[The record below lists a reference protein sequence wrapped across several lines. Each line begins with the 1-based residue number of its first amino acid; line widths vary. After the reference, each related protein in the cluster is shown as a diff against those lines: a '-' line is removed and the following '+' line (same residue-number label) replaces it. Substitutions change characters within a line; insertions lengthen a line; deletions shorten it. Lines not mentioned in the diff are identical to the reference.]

1 MLNFQYYMP
10 TRMIFGPDTLDQL
23 GDTPHLP
30 RGKKAMVVIGESGI
44 MVKLGYLSRVQTLLA
59 KQDVQT
65 ILYDKIQPNP
75 ESDLVDE
82 AAAICREMDVD
93 FVVGLGGGSTID
105 SAKSIATM
113 ATNPG
118 KYWDYMQSGTGGG
131 QNPEKEALPIV
142 AIPTTA
148 GTGTE
153 ADPWTVITKS
163 GSSEKIG
170 WGNDATFPS
179 LSIIDPQLMLS
190 VPPKQTAYTGMDAF
204 FHAVEA
210 YLATCRQPASDMLA
224 LEAVHLIAHTLP
236 AAVAHGDDLEAR
248 TIMAWASTAAG
259 LCESYSSCISQHSL
273 EHALSAFHP
282 NLPHGAGLVLISRAY
297 FGFLAHHGE
306 ERLADLALAMGDTLA
321 ENLEEEVPG
330 VAFLDAL
337 DALINAIGLGDE
349 KFADYGITRD
359 EIPTLAENALTTM
372 GALFDITPVNMS
384 QEDVVDILEAAFD
397 LEESESVAE

>member
-1 MLNFQYYMP
+1 MLNFQYFMP
-10 TRMIFGPDTLDQL
+10 TRLVFGPDTLNQL

-30 RGKKAMVVIGESGI
+30 RGKKAMIVIGESGVMI
-44 MVKLGYLSRVQTLLA
+44 KLGYLSRVQGLLA
-59 KQDVQT
+59 KQDVQS
-65 ILYDKIQPNP
+65 IVFDKIRPNP
-75 ESDLVDE
+75 ESDFVDQ
-82 AAAICREMDVD
+82 AAAICRENDVD

-118 KYWDYMQSGTGGG
+118 KYWDYMQSGSGGG
-131 QNPEKEALPIV
+131 QTPENDALPIV

-163 GSSEKIG
+163 GSAEKIG
-170 WGNDATFPS
+170 WGNDSTFPM
-179 LSIIDPQLMLS
+179 LSIVDPKLMLS

-204 FHAVEA
+204 FHAAEA

-236 AAVAHGDDLEAR
+236 QAVADGDNLEAR
-248 TIMAWASTAAG
+248 TIMAWACSAAG

-282 NLPHGAGLVLISRAY
+282 DMPHGAGLVLISKAY
-297 FGFLAHHGE
+297 FGFLASCGE
-306 ERLADLALAMGDTLA
+306 DRLGDLALAMGDTLE
-321 ENLEEEVPG
+321 ENLEEEVGG
-330 VAFLDAL
+330 VTFLDAL
-337 DALINAIGLGDE
+337 DKLITDIGLAEE
-349 KFADYGITRD
+349 KLSDYGVTRE
-359 EIPTLAENALTTM
+359 EIPALAENALTTM

-384 QEDVVDILEAAFD
+384 LEDVIAIYEAAY
-397 LEESESVAE
+397 E

>member
-10 TRMIFGPDTLDQL
+10 TRLIFGPDTLDQL

-30 RGKKAMVVIGESGI
+30 RGKKAMVIIGESGV
-44 MVKLGYLSRVQTLLA
+44 MVSLGYLARVQSLLS

-65 ILYDKIQPNP
+65 IVYDKVMPNP
-75 ESDLVDE
+75 ESHIVDE
-82 AAAICREMDVD
+82 AAAICRENDVD

-105 SAKSIATM
+105 AAKSIATM

-118 KYWDYMQSGTGGG
+118 EYWDYMQSGSGGG
-131 QNPEKEALPIV
+131 KTPEKDALPIV

-153 ADPWTVITKS
+153 ADPWTVISKTDS
-163 GSSEKIG
+163 TEKIG
-170 WGNDATFPS
+170 WGNDSTFPK
-179 LSIIDPQLMLS
+179 LSIVDPKLMLS

-204 FHAVEA
+204 FHAAEA

-236 AAVAHGDDLEAR
+236 QAVADGDNLEAR
-248 TIMAWASTAAG
+248 TIMAWACSAAG
-259 LCESYSSCISQHSL
+259 LCETYSSCISQHSL

-282 NLPHGAGLVLISRAY
+282 DLPHGAGLVLISKAY
-297 FGFLAHHGE
+297 FGFLAARGE
-306 ERLADLALAMGDTLA
+306 VRLADLALAMGDTLE
-321 ENLEEEVPG
+321 ENLDEEVGG

-337 DALINAIGLGDE
+337 DKLITDIGLADE
-349 KFADYGITRD
+349 KLSDYGVTRE
-359 EIPTLAENALTTM
+359 EIPSLAENALTTM
-372 GALFDITPVNMS
+372 GMLFDITPVEMT
-384 QEDVVDILEAAFD
+384 QDDVIAIFEAAY
-397 LEESESVAE
+397 E

>member
-10 TRMIFGPDTLDQL
+10 TRLVFGPDTLNQL

-30 RGKKAMVVIGESGI
+30 RGNKALIVIGESGVMI
-44 MVKLGYLSRVQTLLA
+44 KQGYLSRVQGLLA
-59 KQDVQT
+59 KQDVQSMV
-65 ILYDKIQPNP
+65 YDKIRPNP
-75 ESDLVDE
+75 ESDMVDE
-82 AAAICREMDVD
+82 AAALCRDHGVD

-105 SAKSIATM
+105 SAKAIATM
-113 ATNPG
+113 ATNAG
-118 KYWDYMQSGTGGG
+118 KYWDYMQSGSGGG
-131 QNPEKEALPIV
+131 QTPENDALPIV

-163 GSSEKIG
+163 GSAEKIG
-170 WGNDATFPS
+170 WGNDSTFPA
-179 LSIIDPQLMLS
+179 LSIVDPQLMLS

-204 FHAVEA
+204 FHATEA

-236 AAVAHGDDLEAR
+236 QAVAEGDNLEAR
-248 TIMAWASTAAG
+248 TIMAWACSAAG

-282 NLPHGAGLVLISRAY
+282 DMPHGAGLVLISKAY
-297 FGFLAHHGE
+297 FGFLAACGE
-306 ERLADLALAMGDTLA
+306 ERLGDLALAMGDTLE
-321 ENLEEEVPG
+321 ENLDEEVGG

-337 DALINAIGLGDE
+337 DKLITDIGLADE
-349 KFADYGITRD
+349 KLSDYGVTRE
-359 EIPTLAENALTTM
+359 EIPDLAENALTTM
-372 GALFDITPVNMS
+372 GALFDITPVSMS
-384 QEDVVDILEAAFD
+384 VEDVIAIYEAAY
-397 LEESESVAE
+397 E

>member
-10 TRMIFGPDTLDQL
+10 TRLIFGPDTLNQL

-30 RGKKAMVVIGESGI
+30 RGNKALIVIGESGAMI
-44 MVKLGYLSRVQTLLA
+44 KAGYLSRVQGLLA
-59 KQDVQT
+59 KQDVQSMV
-65 ILYDKIQPNP
+65 YDKIRPNP
-75 ESDLVDE
+75 ESDMVEE
-82 AAAICREMDVD
+82 AAALCRDHGVN

-105 SAKSIATM
+105 SAKAIATM
-113 ATNPG
+113 ATNAG
-118 KYWDYMQSGTGGG
+118 KYWDYMQSGSGGG
-131 QNPEKEALPIV
+131 QTPESDALPIV

-163 GSSEKIG
+163 GSAEKIG
-170 WGNDATFPS
+170 WGNDSTFPA
-179 LSIIDPQLMLS
+179 LSIVDPKLMLS

-236 AAVAHGDDLEAR
+236 QAVAEGDNLEAR
-248 TIMAWASTAAG
+248 TIMAWACSAAG
-259 LCESYSSCISQHSL
+259 LCESYSSCISHHSL

-282 NLPHGAGLVLISRAY
+282 DMPHGAGLVLISKAY
-297 FGFLAHHGE
+297 FGFLAACGE
-306 ERLADLALAMGDTLA
+306 ERLGDLALAMGDTLE
-321 ENLEEEVPG
+321 ENLEEEVGG

-337 DALINAIGLGDE
+337 DKLITDIGLADE
-349 KFADYGITRD
+349 KLSDYGVTRE
-359 EIPTLAENALTTM
+359 EIPVLAENALTTM
-372 GALFDITPVNMS
+372 GALFDITPVPMS
-384 QEDVVDILEAAFD
+384 QDDVVAILEAAY
-397 LEESESVAE
+397 E